1 MSKLFEKFLEGLSEF
16 SIKLVV
22 SILIIIIGFRI
33 IKYFVDFIKRGKG
46 FNKLEKSSQ
55 TFIASILTVTLKA
68 LVIISAVTNIGVPMS
83 SIIAIIGSVG
93 LALGLALQGGLSN
106 IAGGVMIMLFKPF
119 KVGDYIEVDNICGTV
134 KEINIFHTILDTIDD
149 RIVTIPN
156 GGLSNSV
163 VVNYSS
169 MKSRKLDLRFSASY
183 NSSIDKVKKILK
195 EVALN
200 SKYLIKNREKDIYIV
215 LSEHSDSALVFTFR
229 MPVNT
234 ADYWEAKYEVLEE
247 VKKAFDKE
255 KIEIPYP
262 QLDVHLDK

>member
-1 MSKLFEKFLEGLSEF
+1 MSNLLEKFLEGLSEF

-22 SILIIIIGFRI
+22 SILIIIIGFRA
-33 IKYFVDFIKRGKG
+33 IKYFIDFIKKGKG

-55 TFIASILTVTLKA
+55 TFIASILTVVLKS
-68 LVIISAVTNIGVPMS
+68 LVIISAVTNVGVPMT
-83 SIIAIIGSVG
+83 SIIAVIGSIG

-119 KVGDYIEVDNICGTV
+119 KVGDYIEVDSMSGTV
-134 KEINIFHTILDTIDD
+134 KEINIFHTLLDTVDD

-169 MKSRKLDLRFSASY
+169 MKSRKLDLKFSVSY
-183 NSSIDKVKKILK
+183 NSSIDKVKMVLK
-195 EVALN
+195 KVALN
-200 SKYLIKNREKDIYIV
+200 SKYLIKNKEKDIYIV
-215 LSEHSDSALVFTFR
+215 LSEHADSALIFTFR

-234 ADYWEAKYEVLEE
+234 TDYWNAKYEILEE
-247 VKKAFDKE
+247 VKNAFDRE
-255 KIEIPYP
+255 GIEIPYP
-262 QLDVHLDK
+262 QVDVHLNK